1 MLIFKFKKVSL
12 HLTFYIFINQTKNSI
27 ISKLIKKINYKI
39 KKILT
44 QTITYDQIVISRGKF
59 K

>member
-1 MLIFKFKKVSL
+1 MFILKIKKVSL
-12 HLTFYIFINQTKNSI
+12 HFTFYIFINQTKNSI